1 VKKLENGHYPVEFRR
16 AAVEQ
21 LKAGVPIGVLA
32 KRLGVNRGQL
42 YRWRKNPIHPDSK
55 RGQPKAQKPSA
66 ELSLQEELQ
75 QVKQLLA
82 EKILEVQFFR
92 GALQKVEARRQRSGN
107 CGAQTS
113 TTTSGK

>member
-1 VKKLENGHYPVEFRR
+1 MKKQQNGHYPVEFRQ

-21 LKAGVPIGVLA
+21 LQAGVPIGILA
-32 KRLGVNRGQL
+32 KRLGVHRVQL
-42 YRWRKNPIHPDSK
+42 HRWKKNPIHPDSK
-55 RGQPKAQKPSA
+55 RSSAKTAKPPG

-75 QVKQLLA
+75 QVKQVLA

-92 GALQKVEARRQRSGN
+92 GALQKIEARRQRSGN
-107 CGAQTS
+107 SGAQTS

>member
-1 VKKLENGHYPVEFRR
+1 MKKQENGRYSVEFRQ

-21 LKAGVPIGVLA
+21 LKAGVPVGVLA
-32 KRLGVNRGQL
+32 KRLGVHRVQL
-42 YRWRKNPIHPDSK
+42 YHWGKNPIHPYSK
-55 RGQPKAQKPSA
+55 RGKPKPQKLPG
-66 ELSLQEELQ
+66 EMSLQEELQ

-82 EKILEVQFFR
+82 EKLLEVQFFR

-107 CGAQTS
+107 SGAQTS